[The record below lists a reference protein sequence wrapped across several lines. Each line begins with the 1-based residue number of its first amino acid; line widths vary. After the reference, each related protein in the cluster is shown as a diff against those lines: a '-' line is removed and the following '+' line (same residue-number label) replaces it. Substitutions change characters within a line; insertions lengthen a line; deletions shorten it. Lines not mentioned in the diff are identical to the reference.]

1 MGATRLKVEHLVQ
14 RFKYWWGLNY
24 MVCNWI
30 FFFKKVKKKY
40 ILFSFSIK
48 MRKCTWVELLRNPFL
63 QVLSGFDKP
72 LYCWLKVVLS
82 NISVSFVMTGS
93 TATVQRNLHCEIV
106 EWDIERNP
114 SEKDLQFKRLLW
126 RGVWKNKKKKQTKNK
141 MICFLMRER
150 EPDNCISISFLLIPG
165 VPES

>member
-1 MGATRLKVEHLVQ
+1 
-14 RFKYWWGLNY
+14 
-24 MVCNWI
+24 
-30 FFFKKVKKKY
+30 
-40 ILFSFSIK
+40 

-126 RGVWKNKKKKQTKNK
+126 RGVWKNKKKTNKKQND
-141 MICFLMRER
+141 MLSYER
-150 EPDNCISISFLLIPG
+150 KRTWQLYFNFIFVDTWCSWILEHGLFLLRRFLLLHFI
-165 VPES
+165 VLSLLRM